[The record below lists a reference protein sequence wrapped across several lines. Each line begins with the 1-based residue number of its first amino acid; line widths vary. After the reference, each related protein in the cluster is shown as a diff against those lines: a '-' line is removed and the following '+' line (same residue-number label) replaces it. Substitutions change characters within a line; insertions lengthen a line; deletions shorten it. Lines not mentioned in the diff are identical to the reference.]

1 MSKKDFIA
9 AAARHL
15 GADAPLGRHA
25 RAEIA
30 RFLAQAAEDDGH
42 LPEEPEARRC
52 AVRIADAL
60 EQDRAEQAAGTAW
73 SRLGELHR
81 RHREGAVAVA
91 SDLAAALRAMYPAAY
106 ALELAENDDGN
117 VLAARLVSVGGRTVR
132 DFVTD
137 SSALPQLSADLR
149 DRWPEGALEG
159 VGDLNEVVT
168 MLAACGIG
176 FDDLPSEVRGNDA
189 CPHSYI
195 PALLLDGQDCE
206 YGCRP

>member
-9 AAARHL
+9 AAAGHVGD
-15 GADAPLGRHA
+15 GAPVGRRA

-60 EQDRAEQAAGTAW
+60 EQDRAEQAGTAW

-91 SDLAAALRAMYPAAY
+91 SDLAEALRAMYPAAY
-106 ALELAENDDGN
+106 ALELAQNDDGSF
-117 VLAARLVSVGGRTVR
+117 LAGRLVSVGGRTVR

-137 SSALPQLSADLR
+137 SSALPQLSAHLR

-176 FDDLPSEVRGNDA
+176 FDDLPSELRGDDA
-189 CPHSYI
+189 CPHSYS
-195 PALLLDGQDCE
+195 PALLLDEQDCE
-206 YGCRP
+206 YGC